1 MRWRQAPH
9 QPGGSVTVPLH
20 IRCFWRSLN
29 AQYRSRQLPEHTAD
43 AHAPLPG
50 GFRSH
55 PGKHPSAY
63 RPGRS
68 DRSVLLLRCS
78 LPFQRC
84 FQHRRQLF
92 ATHGSPPQNTET
104 RLRTQIVPLGHSGLQ
119 NLRQGRYVFVFG
131 ERPTI
136 VHQELDTRRSIR
148 LPRSSQRRAI
158 LSSQAQAPRR
168 PVL

>member
-1 MRWRQAPH
+1 MRWQQAQH
-9 QPGGSVTVPLH
+9 QPGGSVTALPR
-20 IRCFWRSLN
+20 IRCFLHLQN
-29 AQYRSRQLPEHTAD
+29 ARCRNQRLPEHTAD

-55 PGKHPSAY
+55 LGKHPSAC

-68 DRSVLLLRCS
+68 DKSVLLLRCC
-78 LPFQRC
+78 LPLQCR

-119 NLRQGRYVFVFG
+119 NLRQGRYVFFFG

-168 PVL
+168 SVL